1 MARGRGG
8 RGFTGEYQRGKKKER
23 NQERLEHEVTVENSE
38 FLRAEKTG
46 WAAFKYRISGEG
58 TKAYLSFF
66 L

>member
-8 RGFTGEYQRGKKKER
+8 RGFTGEYQGEKKKRKKSREE
-23 NQERLEHEVTVENSE
+23 QEVTVENSE

-46 WAAFKYRISGEG
+46 WTAFKYRISGEG
-58 TKAYLSFF
+58 TKVYLSVF